1 MKNKM
6 KRVLAF
12 LLASIMV
19 MASCMTVLAAE
30 SETPKPAPATGDQT
44 TITVK
49 NVPDGAVVTAYKIV
63 KANYDASG
71 FTGYSLADGVTADD
85 IKDISRPTAAEIRAI
100 ADKISAGTL
109 TLNTTVLSKSAEGVY
124 SSNEAAAGK
133 YVTIV
138 SNVTDTKY
146 NPILL
151 SASYSVDNSTPTG
164 PVTSNDNWT
173 LDGSSAKAR
182 ENAIPKN
189 TDRETITVT
198 NVKSDATVKA
208 YQIVQPVYNDS
219 GFVRY
224 ELVSSVETFLKNNH
238 YISDTEP
245 FDFEN
250 PSADAINAIA
260 KEISTNSIFKSG
272 LTETIMNSGTPDTT
286 FTAEVGV
293 GEYVVIASGASDVI
307 YNPILLS
314 VYYSIGGSDNTMT
327 TDPVSA
333 NDTWNIIGT
342 EGHVKSSEPEITKKI
357 TSPADGT
364 NTDGHGSDAAVG
376 DMIGYQIDATIPSY
390 SAEYK
395 EVEYIITDTLS
406 ETLEAPVASGITV
419 KVGEDTVWSDTVT
432 SNPAIKEVS
441 VTGQVIKIEFT
452 SDYILVNGGKTVS
465 VTYSAKLK
473 ENASVNMDA
482 NTNGAK
488 VEYSNDPSDKSKHA
502 EKDDKTYVY
511 TFELDGKI
519 TGKEV
524 MGNIITHELIKVDE
538 NGNEQD
544 QGFITDELVKTEVT
558 NALAGAT
565 FTLTKLKED
574 GVTPTDVVYTA
585 NTDANGYFNGFTGL
599 DAGKYVLKE
608 TAAPDGYTIDD
619 KSHSVVISAEYN
631 PNGTLKSYTILIDG
645 TATSTY
651 TAEYEGDTLTKITPG
666 EPQTTYIQNTKLQ
679 NLPST
684 GGIGTYIFTVLGVA
698 LMVIAAVLYMR
709 KRRQAQ

>member
-30 SETPKPAPATGDQT
+30 GETPKPAPATGDQT

-49 NVPDGAVVTAYKIV
+49 NVPDGATVTAYKIV

-109 TLNTTVLSKSAEGVY
+109 MLNTTVLSKSAEGVY

-164 PVTSNDNWT
+164 PVTSSDNWT

-182 ENAIPKN
+182 VNDIPKN
-189 TDRETITVT
+189 TDTETITVT

-224 ELVSSVETFLKNNH
+224 ELVPVVETFLKDNN
-238 YISDTEP
+238 YISDTDP

-260 KEISTNSIFKSG
+260 KEISTNSTFMSG
-272 LTETIMNSGTPDTT
+272 LTETTMNSGTPDTT

-342 EGHVKSSEPEITKKI
+342 IGHVKSSEPTVKKEIV
-357 TSPADGT
+357 SANAGT
-364 NTDGHGSDAAVG
+364 GSNNHGGDAAVG
-376 DMIGYQIDATIPSY
+376 DRIDYKITATIPSY
-390 SAEYK
+390 SPEYK

-406 ETLEAPVASGITV
+406 EGLDAPVQSAVVVKMAASATDTPTDLPSDAATVSVNTETRTITV
-419 KVGEDTVWSDTVT
+419 D
-432 SNPAIKEVS
+432 
-441 VTGQVIKIEFT
+441 FT
-452 SDYILVNGGKTVS
+452 SEFILANGGKTIV
-465 VTYSAKLK
+465 VTYPAVLNESAV
-473 ENASVNMDA
+473 VNMDDNPNDVTLA
-482 NTNGAK
+482 
-488 VEYSNDPSDKSKHA
+488 YSNDPSDATQHT
-502 EKDDKTYVY
+502 EKKDKTYVY
-511 TFELDGKI
+511 TFELDGNVNGSEETENHK
-519 TGKEV
+519 
-524 MGNIITHELIKVDE
+524 THEIIKVDE
-538 NGNEQD
+538 NGQ
-544 QGFITDELVKTEVT
+544 TEVVDFNEEVT
-558 NALAGAT
+558 IETTVPHGLEGAT
-565 FTLTKLKED
+565 FTLTNKTTKK
-574 GVTPTDVVYTA
+574 VYTA
-585 NTDANGYFNGFTGL
+585 TTTANGYFNGFTGL
-599 DAGKYVLKE
+599 DAGTYTLVE
-608 TAAPDGYTIDD
+608 TAAPDGYTIDP
-619 KSHSVVISAEYN
+619 KEHTVVIEATYN
-631 PNGTLKSYTILIDG
+631 EDGTLKSYSVKIDNE
-645 TATSTY
+645 ATSTY
-651 TAEYEGDTLTKITPG
+651 TATYTAEKTIGSITSTSD
-666 EPQTTYIQNTKLQ
+666 TTYIQNTKLQ